1 MSGFPGAAGESNG
14 LDNLFAQLRSQ
25 QQKPPVALEP
35 SYSYYPNNNNAAAF
49 FGQQPSPAH
58 HQQHPSHGY
67 HQPAVSSPLPTPP
80 MHNQQPHHSSAVMS
94 PAMTPQAR
102 IPSANGGQANADRT
116 SSLLNLLKFSQPS
129 GGSATQPPPIGT
141 PLPPS
146 REPSM
151 NFGSSDIHG
160 QVSASAPRAGSD
172 LLAALMAGSQ
182 PRAAQEP
189 SVKAASIAPVQH
201 NTFTNSASSPP
212 PDTQAYLLQ
221 LLNQPKPSQSE
232 ASPHMKPA
240 NIMTP
245 PSKNSS
251 SDEVEEITKGL
262 DDTSLNM
269 SMMGSAATESMP
281 AFGKENIKEPAAKN
295 SQGLFTYVN
304 PFDQLAASSP
314 RNRTPKATSAHPV
327 LATSPSPAIQILKK
341 PRQSDSPDNK
351 RKLDERSTISSPAHT
366 KRKIDSS
373 TPKPSS
379 IVDDRSALEK
389 LIGIGS
395 SGPKESVHDALSEVG
410 TKANKQAQEAI
421 VRAEREESQ
430 ASIEQDLRNLLAAET
445 DAEFKHQAES
455 TAQAIKEQ
463 LEKEENSGALDGL
476 PTPVAEAVKEII
488 DETAQGHIADSWES
502 ADAEADENMS
512 KASDEV
518 IVPVYNFPMKPW
530 VSISIKDTEEPRP
543 TFREGSVMDIARL
556 KKEFDQV
563 DRTLVTASGTFI
575 VYGMSKNGGIR
586 IIRQEDGEDARIFT
600 ETQDRIFSV
609 VTSSSPAD
617 LKESVIATGISG
629 TVYWVLIK
637 DGEGDHLDDS
647 MPEMYGFALP
657 PVPAQD
663 NETSGGVLK
672 TRARKSSSH
681 PDFFGV
687 GRGKYIHVIF
697 PPVILK
703 QSFLKKGK
711 DRLVDTDRYLNHL
724 SLKINTGKAGKDF
737 TFSEDD
743 STIVSLDKAGKVKFW
758 DIRDLTKNN
767 GSQSEHIEI
776 RDPLITFTTT
786 PANEKSWPTSVLF
799 VDKLRPY
806 QKGGALRYMIIGMK
820 QNHTLQLWDL
830 ALQKPVQE
838 IHLPHIKESDAVCSV
853 VYHAATGMIVVGHPT
868 RNSIYFL
875 HLSAPKYNVH
885 KSVTQADY
893 MEKIVANDPT
903 ILKPDSTA
911 VISGMREYS
920 FADKGIL
927 RSLDILQQ
935 PSNSSAEVD
944 PPIMFELYCMHSK
957 GVTCLLIK
965 QADLGWSL
973 DNKVLNPR
981 KTPEADGIISLE
993 ALKEPAAP
1001 TPVPE
1006 VSEPATQS
1014 VPMHIVPRPAAKD
1027 AVPKETPKKA
1037 VAAEPSSTSKAEE
1050 KKEPLAVNGGL
1061 TPTAPGEKSE
1071 KKKRRKA
1078 NSSAEPI
1085 AGPSSTS
1092 QNEKPKTIVLDPSSH
1107 SRNGN
1112 VSKANNNTRAQ
1123 AQDLSDST
1131 LKGIENRVSAEMKKT
1146 FTDSLD
1152 VLYKSIKDDRRT
1164 QDAVSEAKQDAML
1177 RLVSSTLSDNIEA
1190 TLGRIVQSS
1199 IQKSVLPVI
1208 SDVTTKVVSE
1218 QLGSKL
1224 NAHIA
1229 QTTPKELQKALP
1241 DAISRALQ
1249 QPQLLDIMSKS
1260 LAQSVAFQ
1268 VQDQFHNVLHDS
1280 IIPSFKNLAIQSTQK
1295 IVADV
1300 QRETADQISVF
1311 ERQRYEDS
1319 VKIEQLTQ
1327 LVTGLSETVS
1337 SMAAAQTEFQG
1348 QFLRLQKQA
1357 ALDRRGG
1364 MSRQTDDSVV
1374 SADSPSNALAAIERA
1389 PSPQTPEELEYQ
1401 EMLEKIQ
1408 ADMAAGEYEKAVI
1421 QWLQTKR
1428 EQEFFARFFSNIPP
1442 DFTRELSPLML
1453 LSLGAIITATLED
1466 QFLEARLNWMDNI
1479 LATFQA
1485 KLHAGDLDD
1494 QARNLIPKLM
1504 GIYTQRL
1511 EHLFMRVNNISPN
1524 NAYLKRFSMLINV
1537 ANRILDSSRNDM
1549 RSREHSISGTSM
1561 MSGSRYYQ

>member
-1 MSGFPGAAGESNG
+1 MSGFPGAPGESNG
-14 LDNLFAQLRSQ
+14 LDSLFAQLRSQ
-25 QQKPPVALEP
+25 QNKQPVALEP
-35 SYSYYPNNNNAAAF
+35 SYSYYPPNNAF
-49 FGQQPSPAH
+49 FGQQPSPAQ
-58 HQQHPSHGY
+58 HQQHPAHGY
-67 HQPAVSSPLPTPP
+67 HQPQVSSPLPTPP
-80 MHNQQPHHSSAVMS
+80 AHNQQPHHSSTIMS
-94 PAMTPQAR
+94 PAATPQAR
-102 IPSANGGQANADRT
+102 IPAAAGAPSNADRT

-129 GGSATQPPPIGT
+129 GGSAGQPPPIGT

-151 NFGSSDIHG
+151 NFGASDVHG
-160 QVSASAPRAGSD
+160 QVSTSVPRAGSD

-189 SVKAASIAPVQH
+189 SVKAASIAPTPQ
-201 NTFTNSASSPP
+201 NAFTNSATSPP

-232 ASPHMKPA
+232 VTPRMKPA
-240 NIMTP
+240 KILTP
-245 PSKNSS
+245 PSKASS
-251 SDEVEEITKGL
+251 SDEVEEITHAL
-262 DDTSLNM
+262 EDASLSM
-269 SMMGSAATESMP
+269 SMESAATDG
-281 AFGKENIKEPAAKN
+281 FGKENKEPAKN

-314 RNRTPKATSAHPV
+314 RNRTPKATSAGPISSN
-327 LATSPSPAIQILKK
+327 SPAPAIQILKK
-341 PRQSDSPDNK
+341 PRHQDSPDNK

-366 KRKIDSS
+366 KRKIESPQKS
-373 TPKPSS
+373 PTPQA
-379 IVDDRSALEK
+379 DERSALEA
-389 LIGIGS
+389 LIGIGA
-395 SGPKESVHDALSEVG
+395 SGKGVSGQKESVQDALSEVG
-410 TKANKQAQEAI
+410 NKADKQAQEAI

-430 ASIEQDLRNLLAAET
+430 ASIEQDLRDLLAAKS
-445 DAEFKHQAES
+445 DADFKHQAET
-455 TAQAIKEQ
+455 TAQAIKEE

-476 PTPVAEAVKEII
+476 PVPVAEAVKEII
-488 DETAQGHIADSWES
+488 DDTAQGHIADSWES
-502 ADAEADENMS
+502 ADAEVETLSKADE
-512 KASDEV
+512 DIV
-518 IVPVYNFPMKPW
+518 VPVYNFPMKPW
-530 VSISIKDTEEPRP
+530 ISISIKATEEPRP
-543 TFREGSVMDIARL
+543 TFREPSVLDIARL

-575 VYGMSKNGGIR
+575 VYGMSKNGGVR
-586 IIRQEDGEDARIFT
+586 IIRQEDGQDARIFT

-609 VTSSSPAD
+609 VTSSSPVD

-672 TRARKSSSH
+672 TRARKSSAH

-687 GRGKYIHVIF
+687 GRGKFIHVIF

-711 DRLVDTDRYLNHL
+711 DRVVDTDKYLNHL

-743 STIVSLDKAGKVKFW
+743 STIVSLDKAGRVKFW
-758 DIRDLTKNN
+758 DIRGLTKNN

-776 RDPLITFTTT
+776 KDPLITFTTT

-853 VYHAATGMIVVGHPT
+853 VYHAATGMIIVGHPT

-875 HLSAPKYNVH
+875 HLSAPKYNLS
-885 KSVTQADY
+885 KTVTQADY
-893 MEKIVANDPT
+893 MEKIVASDPSV
-903 ILKPDSTA
+903 LKPDATA

-935 PSNSSAEVD
+935 TTNTSPEGEA
-944 PPIMFELYCMHSK
+944 PTMFELYCMHSR

-965 QADLGWSL
+965 QADLGWTS
-973 DNKVLNPR
+973 DNKVINPCT
-981 KTPEADGIISLE
+981 TPEADGIISIE
-993 ALKEPAAP
+993 NLKELAVPLTPA
-1001 TPVPE
+1001 PE
-1006 VSEPATQS
+1006 VSEPAAPS
-1014 VPMHIVPRPAAKD
+1014 VPTHIVPRPAAKET
-1027 AVPKETPKKA
+1027 ASSKETPKKA
-1037 VAAEPSSTSKAEE
+1037 VVAEPSSASKAEE
-1050 KKEPLAVNGGL
+1050 KKESAVNGGL
-1061 TPTAPGEKSE
+1061 ASTGPGEKSE

-1078 NSSAEPI
+1078 NSSSEPT
-1085 AGPSSTS
+1085 AGPSSAS
-1092 QNEKPKTIVLDPSSH
+1092 QSEKPKAVVLDPSSH

-1112 VSKANNNTRAQ
+1112 VSKANNNSRAQ

-1131 LKGIENRVSAEMKKT
+1131 LKGIENRVSGEMKKT

-1152 VLYKSIKDDRRT
+1152 SLYKNIKDDRRT

-1190 TLGRIVQSS
+1190 TLGRIVQTS
-1199 IQKSVLPVI
+1199 IQKSVLPAI
-1208 SDVTTKVVSE
+1208 SDVTTKAVSE
-1218 QLGSKL
+1218 QLGSRL
-1224 NAHIA
+1224 SAHIA
-1229 QTTPKELQKALP
+1229 QIVPQELQKTLP
-1241 DAISRALQ
+1241 DSIGRALQ
-1249 QPQLLDIMSKS
+1249 QPQLLKLMSES

-1268 VQDQFHNVLHDS
+1268 VEEQFSNILQGV
-1280 IIPSFKNLAIQSTQK
+1280 ITPAFTNLALQASQK
-1295 IVADV
+1295 IVGDV
-1300 QRETADQISVF
+1300 QREAAEQIHVF
-1311 ERQRYEDS
+1311 ERQRHEDS

-1327 LVTGLSETVS
+1327 LVTGLTETVS
-1337 SMAAAQTEFQG
+1337 SMAAAQSEFQG

-1357 ALDRRGG
+1357 AVDRRG
-1364 MSRQTDDSVV
+1364 MSRQTDESVV
-1374 SADSPSNALAAIERA
+1374 SVDSPHPSNALAPIEPTPER
-1389 PSPQTPEELEYQ
+1389 TPEEQEYY
-1401 EMLEKIQ
+1401 EMLESIQ
-1408 ADMAAGEYEKAVI
+1408 EAMESGEYEKAVI

-1428 EQEFFARFFSNIPP
+1428 EQEFFARFFSQINP

-1466 QFLEARLNWMDNI
+1466 QYLNARIAWMDMI
-1479 LATFQA
+1479 LSTFQG
-1485 KLHAGDLDD
+1485 KLNAGEL
-1494 QARNLIPKLM
+1494 
-1504 GIYTQRL
+1504 
-1511 EHLFMRVNNISPN
+1511 VS
-1524 NAYLKRFSMLINV
+1524 
-1537 ANRILDSSRNDM
+1537 
-1549 RSREHSISGTSM
+1549 
-1561 MSGSRYYQ
+1561 